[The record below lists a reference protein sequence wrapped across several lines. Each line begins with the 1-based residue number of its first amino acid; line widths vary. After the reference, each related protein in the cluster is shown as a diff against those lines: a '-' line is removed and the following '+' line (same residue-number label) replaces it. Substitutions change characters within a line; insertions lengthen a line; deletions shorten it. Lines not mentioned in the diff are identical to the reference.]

1 MRAFI
6 IEDFGKPG
14 VVGERARPEPGEG
27 QILVRVKAAGVNGMD
42 PMIRAGDAR
51 HWMEHRMPVTPGLDY
66 AGTVEAVGPGVEQIK
81 PGDEVFGAVGKMYAG
96 EGTFAEYTTANAAV
110 AAKRPEDLPVQV
122 AAALPTAGGAALA
135 AVEALDAK
143 PGDTIAIVGAAGG
156 VGGFATQ
163 LAAQRGIHVIAVTSG
178 ANADLVREL
187 GAEEVIDHTST
198 DTVLQLRASVPDGID
213 GIIDLF
219 HDAQGAASL
228 AAAIKPGG
236 RVVSPVAMGLEQA
249 LAGGPVSGH
258 NVRAAINRAAEL
270 GALAASGSLVVP
282 LEELPLDRA
291 AEALDRQATHRV
303 RGKLVLRVA

>member
-1 MRAFI
+1 
-6 IEDFGKPG
+6 
-14 VVGERARPEPGEG
+14 
-27 QILVRVKAAGVNGMD
+27 VNAMD
-42 PMIRAGDAR
+42 SIFRAGHAR
-51 HWMEHRMPVTPGLDY
+51 KWLEHRMPLTPGLDY
-66 AGTVEAVGPGVEQIK
+66 AGTVEAVGPGVERIK
-81 PGDEVFGAVGKMYAG
+81 PGDEVFGAVGKLYAG
-96 EGTFAEYTTANAAV
+96 EGSFAEYTTAYGAL

-122 AAALPTAGGAALA
+122 AAALPTAGGTALA

-163 LAAQRGIHVIAVTSG
+163 LAAQRGIHVVAVTSA

-187 GAEEVIDHTST
+187 GAEDVIDYTST
-198 DTVLQLRASVPDGID
+198 DTLEGLRASAPDGVD

-236 RVVSPVAMGLEQA
+236 RLVSPIAMGIEQA

-258 NVRAAINRAAEL
+258 NVRAAVERAGEL
-270 GALAASGSLVVP
+270 GALAARGSLVVP
-282 LEELPLDRA
+282 VEELPLDRA

-303 RGKLVLRVA
+303 RGKLVLKVA